1 MERLIVFHFFH
12 FLIIFLLLSS
22 HFLGFGSSS
31 SSGFNFSNPGINP
44 SAGLT
49 FGVSNQPA
57 AGFGTGGPLLQL
69 KKPPAGNKRGK
80 R

>member
-1 MERLIVFHFFH
+1 MTSP
-12 FLIIFLLLSS
+12 FLITFSS
-22 HFLGFGSSS
+22 LAFYPPGFGGSS

-49 FGVSNQPA
+49 FGVSNQPMTA
-57 AGFGTGGPLLQL
+57 FGAGGPLLQL